1 MFLGEALWDERREK
15 GLYVN
20 RGGRQL
26 GWGLQR
32 GPWGEGWGLGQQHLH
47 LGIEHV
53 QGKAVCWGP
62 VLGTSD

>member
-32 GPWGEGWGLGQQHLH
+32 GPWVEG
-47 LGIEHV
+47 
-53 QGKAVCWGP
+53 
-62 VLGTSD
+62 